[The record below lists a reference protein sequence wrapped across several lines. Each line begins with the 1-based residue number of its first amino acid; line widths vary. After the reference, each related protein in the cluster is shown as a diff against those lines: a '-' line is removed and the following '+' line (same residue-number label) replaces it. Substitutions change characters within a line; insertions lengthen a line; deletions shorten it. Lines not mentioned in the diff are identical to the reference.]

1 MRLEENPVAGIFL
14 FPSVSATNK
23 TRWFAN
29 TESLPGP
36 FSYYKRQT
44 SAHKMGCRAKRFLPK
59 YQEIDTTYACRRAGL
74 LNESLDEEEQAFL
87 TPLMSL

>member
-1 MRLEENPVAGIFL
+1 MKLEGNPIAGIFL
-14 FPSVSATNK
+14 FPSVSAINK
-23 TRWFAN
+23 THWFAN

-36 FSYYKRQT
+36 SSYYKRQT
-44 SAHKMGCRAKRFLPK
+44 SVHKMDCRAKCFLPK
-59 YQEIDTTYACRRAGL
+59 HQEIDTTYACRRAGL

>member
-1 MRLEENPVAGIFL
+1 
-14 FPSVSATNK
+14 
-23 TRWFAN
+23 
-29 TESLPGP
+29 
-36 FSYYKRQT
+36 
-44 SAHKMGCRAKRFLPK
+44 MGCRAKRFLPK